1 MDERKNE
8 IGFVLS
14 MIQNLCEEA
23 QIALVAK
30 ELKGTLGV
38 VIVDARDGKEYVMQK
53 SRQNK
58 CLTQDIKEVE

>member
-23 QIALVAK
+23 QIGLVAK

>member
-53 SRQNK
+53 VGKTN
-58 CLTQDIKEVE
+58 V

>member
-30 ELKGTLGV
+30 ELKGTFGGV
-38 VIVDARDGKEYVMQK
+38 ILDARYVKEYVMEK
-53 SRQNK
+53 VVKTNA
-58 CLTQDIKEVE
+58 